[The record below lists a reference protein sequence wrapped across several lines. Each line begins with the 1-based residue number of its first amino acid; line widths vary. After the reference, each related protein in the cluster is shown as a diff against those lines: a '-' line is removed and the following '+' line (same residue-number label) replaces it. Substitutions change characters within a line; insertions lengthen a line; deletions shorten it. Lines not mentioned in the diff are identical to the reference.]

1 MSRPKSQDWGSYS
14 QGAKAPSVSPLGA
27 ARGSAP
33 GSPVG
38 RAVTQAC
45 VSPPSFLSIFPSV
58 YLEAASLGEGGTS
71 PAGGQ
76 PRGAVPPARPS
87 GPARECRVPGCLH
100 QTAAAP
106 SRPRTPPPPLLR
118 KPHSPSSPE
127 LVCLSKFPG
136 SVSDPVVY
144 PITKLKN

>member
-76 PRGAVPPARPS
+76 PRGAVPPAGPS

-100 QTAAAP
+100 QTALHHLVLAHPLPP
-106 SRPRTPPPPLLR
+106 SSANPTLLR
-118 KPHSPSSPE
+118 PLNWFVFPSS
-127 LVCLSKFPG
+127 LAQ
-136 SVSDPVVY
+136 
-144 PITKLKN
+144 